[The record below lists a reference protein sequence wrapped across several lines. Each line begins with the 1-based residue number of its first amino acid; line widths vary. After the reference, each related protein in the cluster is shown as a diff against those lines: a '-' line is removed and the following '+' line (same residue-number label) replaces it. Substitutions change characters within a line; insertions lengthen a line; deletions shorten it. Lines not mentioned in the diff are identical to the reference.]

1 MAPSVRTLL
10 LGFLVAGGGVPPLV
24 ADAQTVRQGPFAGV
38 RAFGEAAE
46 VVTLTDSMPIGTA
59 PTGASHRQVYDFR
72 INASEVGVVEP
83 AVFGSAA
90 NELGGSFQ
98 AEGVAADLDGDGRE
112 EAVFAKELGDGS
124 VEIVVIGT
132 RDSAPAPAER
142 AVLRLATGSDGLRPM
157 IENAN
162 PWGDIRSHRA
172 LHLAAGRFRGD
183 SAGVQVA
190 VAWWAD
196 DESLEL
202 VVLDDWNPNTGSF
215 GTLVRRAAGTPP
227 DVMLG
232 AHPTNPALDRGAAVF
247 ELASVDFD
255 GDGIDELALVW
266 PAAPGAQIWSGK
278 LDVAAYALEAA
289 GAAGRQLVQRG
300 AFPAAIDMPLA
311 PGNHYLERI
320 EGRGANLPPLR
331 PARVVGFAPQKLAL
345 VFRLIRRAPR
355 ISEQV
360 GGEDWLVTLTAVV
373 ELERPSAQHAF
384 SLRDVAALRPVPER
398 GMQNPGS
405 PINQYW
411 LGRGA
416 PPRWDL
422 CMDAANLDGDGFD
435 EVVVWDMGIT
445 RIFDPAERVRSFDDP
460 LEPLDAPLSA
470 ITSGRLSAGGRPELG
485 SGTGIPDNL
494 FLLAEPAAVRC
505 NLAVVDIEGA
515 DDIDA
520 TRPEIVLDFSTQE
533 RGGRNPALGTVA
545 EESARRNRLVWL
557 TPGRNGD
564 GSLNGSFTF
573 RVAAG
578 ETIERAGPDASID
591 SFRVAAFPDLDG
603 DRVRLGEP
611 SYAVQEI
618 LQPLV
623 YLSAPPTHF
632 DVLNG
637 ITWDPNACYLGPDCD
652 DFAISYA
659 ESNESELSFET
670 TFNSAWQISTEL
682 TASAEV
688 ETLAASASVEGTL
701 SASYGQ
707 DFSRSEL
714 GSRTFRVE
722 QRRSAVQ
729 RDQMLASRVT
739 YEFFEYPVFRGSEVL
754 GFVSAVVPTARPP
767 LWVSDAS
774 TTAIGVRPRHEPGNL
789 LSYPPFAA
797 LDVSRTLFSPTSVSI
812 EPGTN
817 FTGTLSFQSGQSFE
831 TTRGAAASIGAS
843 ATVDG
848 SVSGGVG
855 GVAKAS
861 VSASATVAGDYEVEN
876 IRTNTTTVTS
886 AQQITWNL
894 GGVQDLTAEY
904 EVTPVVRF
912 DGAGALRVDYAVDF
926 PAAPTNFFRSLY
938 GGRPDL
944 ALNLPRRLDIA
955 KGLTTLPDR
964 ELETKSL
971 GFFPTTA
978 RPGQPVRLF
987 ASVYNM
993 SLAPAGSP
1001 AVARFYWGDPRS
1013 GGAAIGNRVTA
1024 GPLPARGT
1032 QELSVD
1038 WTIPA
1043 NILQTGEDRIFV
1055 RVESQGGE
1063 TELRTDNNLGFA
1075 RLPGIAVPEPG
1086 AGAAGLAALAALT
1099 WLRRRSQGDFA

>member
-1 MAPSVRTLL
+1 
-10 LGFLVAGGGVPPLV
+10 
-24 ADAQTVRQGPFAGV
+24 
-38 RAFGEAAE
+38 
-46 VVTLTDSMPIGTA
+46 
-59 PTGASHRQVYDFR
+59 
-72 INASEVGVVEP
+72 
-83 AVFGSAA
+83 
-90 NELGGSFQ
+90 
-98 AEGVAADLDGDGRE
+98 
-112 EAVFAKELGDGS
+112 
-124 VEIVVIGT
+124 
-132 RDSAPAPAER
+132 
-142 AVLRLATGSDGLRPM
+142 
-157 IENAN
+157 
-162 PWGDIRSHRA
+162 
-172 LHLAAGRFRGD
+172 
-183 SAGVQVA
+183 
-190 VAWWAD
+190 
-196 DESLEL
+196 
-202 VVLDDWNPNTGSF
+202 
-215 GTLVRRAAGTPP
+215 
-227 DVMLG
+227 
-232 AHPTNPALDRGAAVF
+232 
-247 ELASVDFD
+247 
-255 GDGIDELALVW
+255 
-266 PAAPGAQIWSGK
+266 
-278 LDVAAYALEAA
+278 
-289 GAAGRQLVQRG
+289 
-300 AFPAAIDMPLA
+300 MPLA

-345 VFRLIRRAPR
+345 VFRLIRRAPP
-355 ISEQV
+355 ISGQV
-360 GGEDWLVTLTAVV
+360 GGEERLVTLTAVV
-373 ELERPSAQHAF
+373 ELERASAGQPFA
-384 SLRDVAALRPVPER
+384 LREVAALRPVPER
-398 GMQNPGS
+398 VMGPPSQP
-405 PINQYW
+405 PW
-411 LGRGA
+411 LGSGA

-445 RIFDPAERVRSFDDP
+445 RIFDPAEAARSFDDP
-460 LEPLDAPLSA
+460 LEPLDDPLSA
-470 ITSGRLSAGGRPELG
+470 ATSLRLSQGGQPDIP
-485 SGTGIPDNL
+485 SGTGILPNSF
-494 FLLAEPAAVRC
+494 FLTSPAAVRC

-533 RGGRNPALGTVA
+533 RGG
-545 EESARRNRLVWL
+545 NRLGVGFPVVPREAQRWNRLRWL

-564 GSLNGSFTF
+564 GSLDGTFTSRNASNGA
-573 RVAAG
+573 VNG
-578 ETIERAGPDASID
+578 IERAGPAAPID
-591 SFRVAAFPDLDG
+591 SFRVAAFADLDG
-603 DRVRLGEP
+603 DRTRLGEP
-611 SYAVQEI
+611 SYAMQEI

-659 ESNESELSFET
+659 ESNETELSFET

-688 ETLAASASVEGTL
+688 ETAAVSASVEGTL

-739 YEFFEYPVFRGSEVL
+739 YEFFEYPVLRGSEVL

-774 TTAIGVRPRHEPGNL
+774 TTATGVRPRHEPGNL
-789 LSYPPFAA
+789 LSYPSLAD

-812 EPGTN
+812 EPGTD
-817 FTGTLSFQSGQSFE
+817 FTGSLSFQSGQSFE
-831 TTRGAAASIGAS
+831 TTRGAAASVGAS

-861 VSASATVAGDYEVEN
+861 VSASATVAGDYEVED

-886 AQQITWNL
+886 AQQISWNL

-926 PAAPTNFFRSLY
+926 PVAPTNFFRSLY

-944 ALNLPRRLDIA
+944 ALNLPRRLDVA

-964 ELETKSL
+964 EIETKSL

-987 ASVYNM
+987 ATVYNM

-1001 AVARFYWGDPRS
+1001 AVARFYWGDPRQ
-1013 GGAAIGNRVTA
+1013 GGAAIGNRATA

-1075 RLPGIAVPEPG
+1075 RLPGIAVPETG
-1086 AGAAGLAALAALT
+1086 STAAGAAALLALAALARGSS
-1099 WLRRRSQGDFA
+1099 RR

>member
-1 MAPSVRTLL
+1 L
-10 LGFLVAGGGVPPLV
+10 
-24 ADAQTVRQGPFAGV
+24 Q
-38 RAFGEAAE
+38 
-46 VVTLTDSMPIGTA
+46 
-59 PTGASHRQVYDFR
+59 
-72 INASEVGVVEP
+72 
-83 AVFGSAA
+83 
-90 NELGGSFQ
+90 
-98 AEGVAADLDGDGRE
+98 
-112 EAVFAKELGDGS
+112 
-124 VEIVVIGT
+124 
-132 RDSAPAPAER
+132 
-142 AVLRLATGSDGLRPM
+142 
-157 IENAN
+157 
-162 PWGDIRSHRA
+162 
-172 LHLAAGRFRGD
+172 
-183 SAGVQVA
+183 
-190 VAWWAD
+190 
-196 DESLEL
+196 
-202 VVLDDWNPNTGSF
+202 
-215 GTLVRRAAGTPP
+215 
-227 DVMLG
+227 
-232 AHPTNPALDRGAAVF
+232 
-247 ELASVDFD
+247 
-255 GDGIDELALVW
+255 
-266 PAAPGAQIWSGK
+266 
-278 LDVAAYALEAA
+278 
-289 GAAGRQLVQRG
+289 
-300 AFPAAIDMPLA
+300 
-311 PGNHYLERI
+311 
-320 EGRGANLPPLR
+320 
-331 PARVVGFAPQKLAL
+331 PQKLAL
-345 VFRLIRRAPR
+345 VFRLIRRAPP
-355 ISEQV
+355 ISGQV
-360 GGEDWLVTLTAVV
+360 GGEERLVTLTAVV
-373 ELERPSAQHAF
+373 ELERASAGQPFA
-384 SLRDVAALRPVPER
+384 LRDVAALRPVPER
-398 GMQNPGS
+398 VMGPPFLS
-405 PINQYW
+405 AW
-411 LGRGA
+411 LGSGA

-445 RIFDPAERVRSFDDP
+445 RIFDPAEAARSSDDP
-460 LEPLDAPLSA
+460 LEPLDDPLSA
-470 ITSGRLSAGGRPELG
+470 VTSVDLSFGGRPDL
-485 SGTGIPDNL
+485 SSSVFNPRL
-494 FLLAEPAAVRC
+494 VVPAATRC

-515 DDIDA
+515 DDVDA
-520 TRPEIVLDFSTQE
+520 TQPEIVLDFSTQE
-533 RGGRNPALGTVA
+533 RVGSLGTGFPVPVPSQA
-545 EESARRNRLVWL
+545 QRSNRLWWL

-564 GSLNGSFTF
+564 GSLDGSFTH
-573 RVAAG
+573 REAAG
-578 ETIERAGPDASID
+578 GTGETAGFSASID

-603 DRVRLGEP
+603 DRTRLGEP
-611 SYAVQEI
+611 SYAMQEI

-623 YLSAPPTHF
+623 YLAAPPTHF

-659 ESNESELSFET
+659 ESNETELSFET

-688 ETLAASASVEGTL
+688 ETVAVSASVEGTL

-739 YEFFEYPVFRGSEVL
+739 YEFFEYPVLRGSEIL

-774 TTAIGVRPRHEPGNL
+774 TTAVGVRPRHEPGNL
-789 LSYPPFAA
+789 LSYPPLAD

-817 FTGTLSFQSGQSFE
+817 FTGSLSFQSGQSFE
-831 TTRGAAASIGAS
+831 TTRGAAASVGAS

-886 AQQITWNL
+886 AQQISWNL

-938 GGRPDL
+938 GGLPDL
-944 ALNLPRRLDIA
+944 ALNLPRRLDVA

-964 ELETKSL
+964 ELETKSI

-978 RPGQPVRLF
+978 RPGEPVRLF
-987 ASVYNM
+987 ATLYNM

-1001 AVARFYWGDPRS
+1001 AIARFFWGDPRS
-1013 GGAAIGNRVTA
+1013 GGVAIGNRVTA
-1024 GPLPARGT
+1024 GPLPARGA

-1038 WTIPA
+1038 WTIPP

-1055 RVESQGGE
+1055 QVESQGGE
-1063 TELRTDNNLGFA
+1063 MELHTDNDLGFA

-1086 AGAAGLAALAALT
+1086 TSATGLAALAALA
-1099 WLRRRSQGDFA
+1099 WLRRRIQGDIA